1 MVSKSFKIVGITLS
15 LDGSED
21 KSFIGYN
28 SLLEDDQ
35 VMVEKIE

>member
-1 MVSKSFKIVGITLS
+1 MVSKPFKTVGITLT

-21 KSFIGYN
+21 EMFIGHN

-35 VMVEKIE
+35 VMVGQVE